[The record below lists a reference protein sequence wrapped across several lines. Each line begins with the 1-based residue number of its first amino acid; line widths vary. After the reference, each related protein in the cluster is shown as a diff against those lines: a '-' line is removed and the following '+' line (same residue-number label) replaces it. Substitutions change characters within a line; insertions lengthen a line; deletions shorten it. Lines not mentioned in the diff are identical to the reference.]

1 MAGPQNLAIFFDINS
16 IMTTTNSYARQP
28 SKLDYASPTQF
39 KFNILKLPKVEYF
52 CTQVNVPGITLGG
65 SMTQATPLKDI
76 PIPGD
81 KLTYEPLSMTF
92 MVDENLENFQEIHGW
107 LVGLGFP
114 RDYSEFRNLVSAG
127 GDRFPTKNQ
136 SISTEVGKV
145 KYGSPN
151 VGGTY
156 SDATLTILTSKNNP
170 QLEVRFRDVFPTAL
184 TGLTYSQQADDVDY
198 LTATVSF
205 SYSIYDF
212 ASVGASTA
220 SITTS

>member
-1 MAGPQNLAIFFDINS
+1 
-16 IMTTTNSYARQP
+16 MTTTNSYARQP
-28 SKLDYASPTQF
+28 TKLDYASPTQF

-52 CTQVNVPGITLGG
+52 CTQVNVPGISLGG
-65 SMTQATPLKDI
+65 TITQPTPLKDV

-127 GDRFPTKNQ
+127 NDRFPAKNQ
-136 SISTEVGKV
+136 SISTEIGKV

-151 VGGTY
+151 VGGIY

>member
-1 MAGPQNLAIFFDINS
+1 MAGPQNLAIFFDINNN
-16 IMTTTNSYARQP
+16 MTTTNSYARQP
-28 SKLDYASPTQF
+28 TKLDYASPTQF

-184 TGLTYSQQADDVDY
+184 TGLTYDQQAADVDY